1 MGERVIS
8 KYKSAHNLPLTK
20 PEPQD
25 SEVSCGFFASGSGAS
40 FRPMTTADIE
50 HVIAI
55 ERASFQFPWSTRF
68 FLEELQVDCARSILA
83 EVDARIVGYVLFWF
97 LSEEADI
104 HNIAVHPDF
113 RRHGVG
119 RLLLEQVVAAA
130 RLQKCARVTLDVR
143 LSNATAQSLYRSFG
157 FSMRGLR
164 KGYYSDN
171 GEDALVMALDL
182 R

>member
-1 MGERVIS
+1 MS
-8 KYKSAHNLPLTK
+8 
-20 PEPQD
+20 
-25 SEVSCGFFASGSGAS
+25 
-40 FRPMTTADIE
+40 TADIE
-50 HVIAI
+50 KVIAI

-68 FLEELQVDCARSILA
+68 FLDELQVDCARSLLA
-83 EVDARIVGYVLFWF
+83 EVEGRIVGYVLFWC
-97 LSEEADI
+97 LPEEVDI

-130 RLQKCARVTLDVR
+130 RHQDRVRVTLDVR
-143 LSNATAQSLYRSFG
+143 FSNVPAQNLYRSFG
-157 FSMRGLR
+157 FVTRGVR

-171 GEDALVMALDL
+171 GEDALVMALEL

>member
-1 MGERVIS
+1 
-8 KYKSAHNLPLTK
+8 
-20 PEPQD
+20 
-25 SEVSCGFFASGSGAS
+25 
-40 FRPMTTADIE
+40 MTTADIE
-50 HVIAI
+50 NVIAI

-68 FLEELQVDCARSILA
+68 FLDELKVDCARSILV
-83 EVDARIVGYVLFWF
+83 EVEGRIVGYVLFWF
-97 LSEEADI
+97 LPEEVDI

-113 RRHGVG
+113 RRQGIG

-130 RLQKCARVTLDVR
+130 RHQDRVRVTLDVR
-143 LSNATAQSLYRSFG
+143 FSNAPAQKLYRSFG
-157 FSMRGLR
+157 FVTRGLR